1 MNILSKNESM
11 LIPLIVFLTLCGIA
25 IQFFYGFSWTDTS
38 GHSFASDD
46 AFITYRYAENFFLG
60 NGIYFNS
67 SEKVEGYSNFLYLL
81 MMTPGMA
88 ISQKYIYIYST
99 IINTLLLFTV
109 MIYFYNILT
118 IEVGKRYA
126 LLGTSL
132 VGINPAIWANV
143 TTGLETILI
152 LFIFVFMWYLIKK
165 TRTSINIL
173 LIFIISSISMLSR
186 VDGFIF
192 PLIIS
197 LYMLLNKERKTGFM
211 LGLYT
216 FIFMG
221 VYAVLRYYYY
231 EDVIANTYYAKV
243 SGDIFQRINAGFQYL
258 YNQTKYN
265 GIAFYFLFT
274 IIFFAKN
281 IFSNL
286 KLLISFELIFILVWI
301 AYMIYI
307 GGDIYFERFLLP
319 ILLFGIFY
327 FVRFLSNQKQTAVN
341 FLLPV
346 VIIISFSLLY
356 KDDRF
361 AYQNKTYDMWVNLGK
376 FLNQSPNNYVLAID
390 AAGKVPYFSKLK
402 TIDMLGLNNKDIGK
416 MKVDGKKFVAGHT
429 KYNVDYILSKKPDI
443 IAAWIYQNED
453 MTWGISKVKYADN
466 YILKYLINSSRNNL
480 EINIYDVEKFPKFY
494 KSTLIHHG
502 FNYGVLIKKSSLN
515 KMPNMITKIPVSLLP
530 KAIQFSRSIDFKS
543 SFLSFDSWSIA
554 EQNHRWS
561 LGNNSKLLF
570 RLDNKLPTNG
580 NLSLTIGTLGK
591 QEIKLVINDHYIE
604 SQTVNG
610 EDINLTFK
618 FDPNILHTESINTLE
633 FEFPNAHKPDN
644 GDQRVLAIALKSFKI
659 E

>member
-11 LIPLIVFLTLCGIA
+11 LIPLIVFVTLCGIA
-25 IQFFYGFSWTDTS
+25 IQFFYGFSWTSTS

-60 NGIYFNS
+60 NGIYFNP

-81 MMTPGMA
+81 IMTPGMA

-99 IINTLLLFTV
+99 IINTLLLFAV

-118 IEVGKRYA
+118 MEVGKRYA
-126 LLGTSL
+126 LIGAFL
-132 VGINPAIWANV
+132 VGINPSIWANV

-165 TRTSINIL
+165 QRTSINIL
-173 LIFIISSISMLSR
+173 LIFIISGISMLSR

-197 LYMLLNKERKTGFM
+197 LYMLLNKERKIGFM

-243 SGDIFQRINAGFQYL
+243 SGDIFQRISAGFHYL

-301 AYMIYI
+301 TYMIYI

-319 ILLFGIFY
+319 ILLLGIFY
-327 FVRFLSNQKQTAVN
+327 FVRFLSNQKQPAVN
-341 FLLPV
+341 ILLPV
-346 VIIISFSLLY
+346 AIIISFSLLY
-356 KDDRF
+356 KDGRF

-376 FLNQSPNNYVLAID
+376 FLNQSPDNYVLAID

-429 KYNVDYILSKKPDI
+429 KYNPDYTLSLSPNI
-443 IAAWIYQNED
+443 ISAWIHNNQD
-453 MTWGISKVKYADN
+453 VAWGLTKLKYKN
-466 YILKYLINSSRNNL
+466 TYKLKYLINSTRENKT
-480 EINIYDVEKFPKFY
+480 INIYDVEKFDDNTISYLINHKYNYAVLVRKDSLHNMPKASSAQVDFIWNGFDLNSQVGKVKNKFRIAKSDKDKAGYITFGPYMKLEEGNY
-494 KSTLIHHG
+494 KFDISYI
-502 FNYGVLIKKSSLN
+502 SSEVN
-515 KMPNMITKIPVSLLP
+515 ATVVGTWDVGIALP
-530 KAIQFSRSIDFKS
+530 KGFKE
-543 SFLSFDSWSIA
+543 LKK
-554 EQNHRWS
+554 
-561 LGNNSKLLF
+561 NNLIGTSNQEGHIVQYFTIPNEYSNEKIEIRNF
-570 RLDNKLPTNG
+570 YNG
-580 NLSLTIGTLGK
+580 IGDLTIKSLTITK
-591 QEIKLVINDHYIE
+591 VQ
-604 SQTVNG
+604 
-610 EDINLTFK
+610 
-618 FDPNILHTESINTLE
+618 
-633 FEFPNAHKPDN
+633 
-644 GDQRVLAIALKSFKI
+644 
-659 E
+659 